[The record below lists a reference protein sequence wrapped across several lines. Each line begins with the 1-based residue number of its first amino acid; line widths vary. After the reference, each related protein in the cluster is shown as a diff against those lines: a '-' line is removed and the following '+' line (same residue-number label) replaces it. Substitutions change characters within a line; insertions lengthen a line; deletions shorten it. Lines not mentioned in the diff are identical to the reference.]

1 MNFEKEVNAVD
12 RSEQGFTL
20 VEVLVSIVVVSILAL
35 SLMNIFS
42 QSLRITS
49 SDLDR
54 TVANQ
59 VAQNTLNTLKRR
71 AAETRDPIDISILQ
85 KTPANVCDLCDVTI
99 NGRAFDV
106 TILSPGNEPPAD
118 LVNVEITVAS
128 ETLLKPITLKGV
140 VTNAT
145 LQDKFPETDVP
156 ELP

>member
-1 MNFEKEVNAVD
+1 MA
-12 RSEQGFTL
+12 RSEKGFTL
-20 VEVLVSIVVVSILAL
+20 VEVLVSMVVVSILAL
-35 SLMNIFS
+35 AMMNIFT
-42 QSLRITS
+42 QSLRVTS

-71 AAETRDPIDISILQ
+71 AAETREPIEVSKLKVNLSNQ
-85 KTPANVCDLCDVTI
+85 CDLCAVSI
-99 NGRAFDV
+99 NGRDFEV
-106 TILSPGNEPPAD
+106 TITSPGNEPVAD

-128 ETLLKPITLKGV
+128 ETLLQPINLKGV

-156 ELP
+156 ENPGP